1 MAGAVDRRRP
11 ARSSYR
17 SWGRY
22 PSATPADVFPV
33 VWRSDVPPFE
43 RLPGSVLPYA
53 CGRSYG
59 DSCLNDGGLLLDVR
73 RLDRLIAFDAEAGLL
88 RCETGVTLA
97 EILALIVP
105 RGWFLPVVPGTR
117 WVSVGGAIANDIHG
131 KNHHRAGTFGAHV
144 TRLELLRSSGE
155 RIVCVPD
162 EALFQATVGGLGLT
176 GLVTWA
182 EIRLTRIAGP
192 GIAMERIRFPG
203 LDAFFELAAE
213 DHAFEYTVAWVD
225 CLARGARLG
234 RGIYMRGDHA
244 PLDGPAPSPLGAA
257 RLTVPVDAPAGLLN
271 RVTLALFNEAYYRG
285 QLAGRRRSVVPY
297 TPFFFPLDGVG
308 DWTRLYGPQGFV
320 QYQCVVPGAPA
331 AGPIRTIFERIAR
344 SGEPASLGVL
354 KRFGAA
360 RSPGMLSF
368 PREGTTLAVDF
379 AVRGDRPFALLDDLD
394 AIVREAGGAVYP
406 AKDARM
412 SPESF
417 RAFFPQLDRF
427 RPHQDPKF
435 SSSFWRRVHA
445 S

>member
-1 MAGAVDRRRP
+1 MNGRRP
-11 ARSSYR
+11 ARGPYR

-22 PSATPADVFPV
+22 PLSAPGDVFPV

-59 DSCLNDGGLLLDVR
+59 DSCLNDGGMLLDVR

-88 RCETGVTLA
+88 RCEAGVTLA

-105 RGWFLPVVPGTR
+105 HGWFLPVVPGTR

-162 EALFQATVGGLGLT
+162 DARFQATVGGLGLT
-176 GLVTWA
+176 GLITWA
-182 EIRLTRIAGP
+182 EVRLTRISGP

-213 DHAFEYTVAWVD
+213 DQAFEYTVAWVD
-225 CLARGARLG
+225 CLARGSRLG

-244 PLDGPAPSPLGAA
+244 PLDGPLPSPLGAA

-285 QLAGRRRSVVPY
+285 QLAARHRSVVPY
-297 TPFFFPLDGVG
+297 APFFFPLDSVG

-379 AVRGDRPFALLDDLD
+379 AVRGNRPFALLDDLD

>member
-1 MAGAVDRRRP
+1 MAGAVNRQRP
-11 ARSSYR
+11 ARRSYR

-22 PSATPADVFPV
+22 PTSNPADVFPV

-73 RLDRLIAFDAEAGLL
+73 RLDRLIGFDAQAGLL
-88 RCETGVTLA
+88 RCEAGVTLA
-97 EILALIVP
+97 AILALIVP
-105 RGWFLPVVPGTR
+105 HGWFLPVVPGTR

-131 KNHHRAGTFGAHV
+131 KNHHRTGTFGAHV

-155 RIVCVPD
+155 RIVCVPGD
-162 EALFQATVGGLGLT
+162 LLFQATVGGLGLT

-182 EIRLTRIAGP
+182 EIRLKRIAGP

-225 CLARGARLG
+225 CLTRGPRLG

-244 PLDGPAPSPLGAA
+244 PLDGPTPSPLGAA

-285 QLAGRRRSVVPY
+285 QLTGRRRSVVSY
-297 TPFFFPLDGVG
+297 APFFFPLDGVG

-417 RAFFPQLDRF
+417 RAFFPQLNRF

>member
-1 MAGAVDRRRP
+1 
-11 ARSSYR
+11 
-17 SWGRY
+17 
-22 PSATPADVFPV
+22 
-33 VWRSDVPPFE
+33 
-43 RLPGSVLPYA
+43 
-53 CGRSYG
+53 
-59 DSCLNDGGLLLDVR
+59 
-73 RLDRLIAFDAEAGLL
+73 
-88 RCETGVTLA
+88 
-97 EILALIVP
+97 
-105 RGWFLPVVPGTR
+105 
-117 WVSVGGAIANDIHG
+117 
-131 KNHHRAGTFGAHV
+131 
-144 TRLELLRSSGE
+144 
-155 RIVCVPD
+155 
-162 EALFQATVGGLGLT
+162 
-176 GLVTWA
+176 
-182 EIRLTRIAGP
+182 
-192 GIAMERIRFPG
+192 MERIRFPG

-213 DHAFEYTVAWVD
+213 DQAFEYTVAWVD
-225 CLARGARLG
+225 CLARGSRLG

-244 PLDGPAPSPLGAA
+244 PLDGPLPSPLGAA

-285 QLAGRRRSVVPY
+285 QLGSRRRSVVPY
-297 TPFFFPLDGVG
+297 APFFFPLDGVG

-320 QYQCVVPGAPA
+320 QYQCVVPGTPA

-379 AVRGDRPFALLDDLD
+379 AVRGNRPFALLDDLD

>member
-1 MAGAVDRRRP
+1 MADAVDGRRA
-11 ARSSYR
+11 ARRTYR

-22 PSATPADVFPV
+22 PSAAPVDVFPV

-43 RLPGSVLPYA
+43 RLPGSVLPYG

-88 RCETGVTLA
+88 RCEAGVTLA

-105 RGWFLPVVPGTR
+105 HGWFLPVVPGTR

-144 TRLELLRSSGE
+144 TRLELLRSTGE
-155 RIVCVPD
+155 RIVCAPD
-162 EALFQATVGGLGLT
+162 DALFQATVGGLGLT

-182 EIRLTRIAGP
+182 EIRLKPIVGS

-225 CLARGARLG
+225 CLARGSRLG

-285 QLAGRRRSVVPY
+285 QLGSRRRSVVPY
-297 TPFFFPLDGVG
+297 APFFFPLDGVG

-379 AVRGDRPFALLDDLD
+379 AVRGTRPFALLDDLD

>member
-1 MAGAVDRRRP
+1 MAGAVDRQRP
-11 ARSSYR
+11 ARRSYR

-22 PSATPADVFPV
+22 PTSNPADVFPV

-73 RLDRLIAFDAEAGLL
+73 RLDRLIGFDAQAGLL
-88 RCETGVTLA
+88 RCEAGVTLA
-97 EILALIVP
+97 AILALIVP
-105 RGWFLPVVPGTR
+105 HGWFLPIVPGTR

-155 RIVCVPD
+155 RIVCVPGD
-162 EALFQATVGGLGLT
+162 LLFQATVGGLGLT

-182 EIRLTRIAGP
+182 EIRLKRIAGP

-225 CLARGARLG
+225 CLARGPRLG

-244 PLDGPAPSPLGAA
+244 PLDGPTPSPLGAA

-285 QLAGRRRSVVPY
+285 QLTGRRRSVVSY
-297 TPFFFPLDGVG
+297 APFFFPLDGVG

-320 QYQCVVPGAPA
+320 QYQCVVPGAPS

-379 AVRGDRPFALLDDLD
+379 GVRGDRPFALLDDLD

>member
-1 MAGAVDRRRP
+1 MAVAGARPRP
-11 ARSSYR
+11 ARQSYR

-22 PSATPADVFPV
+22 PSATPADVYPV
-33 VWRSDVPPFE
+33 VWRSDEPPFQ
-43 RLPGSVLPYA
+43 RLRGSVLPYA

-73 RLDRLIAFDAEAGLL
+73 ALDRLIAFDAQAGLL
-88 RCETGVTLA
+88 RCEAGVTLA

-105 RGWFLPVVPGTR
+105 HGWFLPVVPGTR

-155 RIVCVPD
+155 RIVGGAE

-182 EIRLTRIAGP
+182 EIRLKPIAGP
-192 GIAMERIRFPG
+192 GIAMERIRFRD
-203 LDAFFELAAE
+203 LDAFFELSAE

-225 CLARGARLG
+225 CLARGTRLG

-244 PLDGPAPSPLGAA
+244 PLDGPARSPLGAA

-271 RVTLALFNEAYYRG
+271 RVTLAIFNEAYYRG
-285 QLAGRRRSVVPY
+285 QLASRRRSVVPY
-297 TPFFFPLDGVG
+297 APFFFPLDGVG

-331 AGPIRTIFERIAR
+331 AGPIRTIFDRIAR
-344 SGEPASLGVL
+344 SGEAASLGVL

-379 AVRGDRPFALLDDLD
+379 AVRGNRPFALLDDLD

-417 RAFFPQLDRF
+417 RAFFPGLDRF
-427 RPHQDPKF
+427 RPHQDPRF